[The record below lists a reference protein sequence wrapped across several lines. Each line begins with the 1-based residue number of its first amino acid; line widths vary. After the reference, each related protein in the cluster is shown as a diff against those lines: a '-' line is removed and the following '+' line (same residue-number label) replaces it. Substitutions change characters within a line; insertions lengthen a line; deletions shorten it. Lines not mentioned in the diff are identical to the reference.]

1 VDATPTAIARHQ
13 AHPSAARSPCTGVG
27 SPSRDPIGGYERE
40 RQLLV
45 MLGVYLLTV
54 GLFNHAQ
61 ASSGVQVQGH
71 PGEQLPWG
79 NCEVTFAHS
88 SKRLELPSVVA
99 LPCPAWSA
107 HQRTA
112 PDEHPV

>member
-1 VDATPTAIARHQ
+1 MNRG
-13 AHPSAARSPCTGVG
+13 PSAVIREELPSGARVCHVFT
-27 SPSRDPIGGYERE
+27 DL
-40 RQLLV
+40 QLLV
-45 MLGVYLLTV
+45 MLGVYLSMV
-54 GLFNHAQ
+54 GSFNHVQ
-61 ASSGVQVQGH
+61 TSSGVQVQGH

-88 SKRLELPSVVA
+88 SKRLDVPSAVA

-112 PDEHPV
+112 PAEHPV

>member
-1 VDATPTAIARHQ
+1 MTRLLGALVLQLT
-13 AHPSAARSPCTGVG
+13 SANTK
-27 SPSRDPIGGYERE
+27 

-45 MLGVYLLTV
+45 LFGVYAFAL
-54 GLFNHAQ
+54 GSFNHVQ
-61 ASSGVQVQGH
+61 TSSGVQVQGH

-79 NCEVTFAHS
+79 YCEVTFAHS
-88 SKRLELPSVVA
+88 SMRLENPSTVA

-112 PDEHPV
+112 PAEQPV